1 MDKTILVVRD
11 LANGT
16 EILGALDRAKLDIR
30 VAVWAYLNEYPDWR
44 LMLASP
50 RFDESDD
57 LRDAFGLVN
66 DALEAAE
73 ISYEKTPPIVI
84 LKMSDKTIRDLR
96 KMYAKWKG
104 IEGRNIGNQ
113 LYGDRFIEEA
123 IAYRIK

>member
-1 MDKTILVVRD
+1 MDKTVLVVRD

-16 EILGALDRAKLDIR
+16 EILDALDRANLGIR
-30 VAVWAYLNEYPDWR
+30 VAIWAYLNEYPDWR
-44 LMLASP
+44 LVLASP
-50 RFDESDD
+50 RFDQSDD

-66 DALEAAE
+66 DALEAAGIPE
-73 ISYEKTPPIVI
+73 EKQPSIII

-104 IEGRNIGNQ
+104 VEGRNIGNQ

-123 IAYRIK
+123 IAYRVK